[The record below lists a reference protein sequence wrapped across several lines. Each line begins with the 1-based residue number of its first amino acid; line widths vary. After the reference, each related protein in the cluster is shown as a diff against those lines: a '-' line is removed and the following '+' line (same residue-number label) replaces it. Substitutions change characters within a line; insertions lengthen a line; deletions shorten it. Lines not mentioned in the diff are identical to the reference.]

1 MIKRL
6 TILNAFIIIVL
17 LGHAQVT
24 DTIVSAIGKKID
36 SLQQRPVVDKIT
48 VDSSVYVPFQFSKDG
63 TPLVKTS
70 LKSKEITN
78 TVKAGKKA
86 IVFIPSDPTKDTLII
101 NQEDEIKKQ
110 KKEFKDITPAH
121 AITPMINLLVLDSLK
136 RAHAFK
142 RITVDSSVYNNHSI
156 VKSISPKTKNDSTI
170 TDFKHQID
178 GSRKS
183 IVLLPGIKPK
193 SISISE
199 DTLALSKNEFT
210 QVKMKNLLEMDSLYK
225 VSAVKK
231 ITVDSSVYKK
241 YIPVKSTAIIQT
253 NLKGKEIT
261 GLVLPTN
268 KNKYFIPL
276 PPKQQTFSEQE
287 KSLPISANK
296 TQETRT
302 VVMSDVPA
310 AVSKK
315 ILDSI
320 NNIHYTEKI
329 TLDSSVYSPKKV
341 IQKNIPIVKTNLR
354 AQNIIGTLLP
364 KDPNRNVVPTELKP
378 IVQKDIL
385 VAKPENTSK
394 SPMEVLD
401 TTLSITKND
410 AVKNI
415 KTNLRAQNITGTLS
429 PDKANKIIVPA
440 EKNII
445 PKEAYIPKP
454 SSFSKSPLETLDT
467 NLIIVKK
474 ENTPIIKSN
483 LKAQSIT
490 GTLLPDSK
498 GISVTPATVD
508 LKIDSS
514 IQQNTSLINNV
525 AASDDLPPLTGETT
539 LPKTL
544 LQPKTTI
551 PVPETAI
558 DPTKFYTVPGNDRNS
573 ALNNGLDNYSNDN
586 NQLNNST
593 VKSDLKSQTITTGTL
608 LPKSGQP
615 ITVQPIT
622 LDSIASIAAASNA
635 NNAVVVEPPPPV
647 STYSVPSNNPS
658 NSRIKIVNDNIPA
671 SKNNNLKKEAD
682 LPKIDITR
690 NKNAYSAPS
699 YSISGMKYN
708 FYLSQNGKYVISFY
722 TRDFSLNISQTGQL
736 SDLSVVQSGKV
747 SNASISRVSRVGNL
761 SVNYNEKGQMNGIN
775 DVAIDYGGDGK
786 VSRIGDI
793 PITYTYDGLIDKV
806 GDVKI
811 FYNTNGSVYL
821 IDHYKVSYNYDGVV
835 TNIDDSKGLIIFK
848 ATIK

>member
-136 RAHAFK
+136 RAHAVK

-268 KNKYFIPL
+268 KNKYFVPL

-315 ILDSI
+315 ILDSM

-354 AQNIIGTLLP
+354 AQNI
-364 KDPNRNVVPTELKP
+364 
-378 IVQKDIL
+378 
-385 VAKPENTSK
+385 
-394 SPMEVLD
+394 
-401 TTLSITKND
+401 
-410 AVKNI
+410 
-415 KTNLRAQNITGTLS
+415 TGTLS
-429 PDKANKIIVPA
+429 PDKANKIIVSA
-440 EKNII
+440 EKTII
-445 PKEAYIPKP
+445 QKEAYIPKP

-551 PVPETAI
+551 PVPETVI

-586 NQLNNST
+586 NQLNSST

-658 NSRIKIVNDNIPA
+658 NSRIKIVNDNIPT

-722 TRDFSLNISQTGQL
+722 TRDFYLNISQTGQL

>member
-1 MIKRL
+1 LIKRL

-136 RAHAFK
+136 RAHAVK

-268 KNKYFIPL
+268 KNKYFVPL

-315 ILDSI
+315 ILDSM

-354 AQNIIGTLLP
+354 AQNI
-364 KDPNRNVVPTELKP
+364 
-378 IVQKDIL
+378 
-385 VAKPENTSK
+385 
-394 SPMEVLD
+394 
-401 TTLSITKND
+401 
-410 AVKNI
+410 
-415 KTNLRAQNITGTLS
+415 TGTLS
-429 PDKANKIIVPA
+429 PDKANKIIVSA
-440 EKNII
+440 EKTII
-445 PKEAYIPKP
+445 QKEAYIPKP

-551 PVPETAI
+551 PVPETVI

-586 NQLNNST
+586 NQLNSST

-658 NSRIKIVNDNIPA
+658 NSRIKIVNDNIPT

-722 TRDFSLNISQTGQL
+722 TRDFYLNISQTGQL

>member
-1 MIKRL
+1 LIKRL

-136 RAHAFK
+136 RAHAVK

-268 KNKYFIPL
+268 KNKYFVPL

-315 ILDSI
+315 ILDSM

-354 AQNIIGTLLP
+354 AQNI
-364 KDPNRNVVPTELKP
+364 
-378 IVQKDIL
+378 
-385 VAKPENTSK
+385 
-394 SPMEVLD
+394 
-401 TTLSITKND
+401 
-410 AVKNI
+410 
-415 KTNLRAQNITGTLS
+415 TGTLS
-429 PDKANKIIVPA
+429 PDKANKIIVSA
-440 EKNII
+440 EKTII
-445 PKEAYIPKP
+445 QKEAYIPKP

-551 PVPETAI
+551 PVPETVI

-586 NQLNNST
+586 NQLNSST

-722 TRDFSLNISQTGQL
+722 TRDFYLNISQTGQL